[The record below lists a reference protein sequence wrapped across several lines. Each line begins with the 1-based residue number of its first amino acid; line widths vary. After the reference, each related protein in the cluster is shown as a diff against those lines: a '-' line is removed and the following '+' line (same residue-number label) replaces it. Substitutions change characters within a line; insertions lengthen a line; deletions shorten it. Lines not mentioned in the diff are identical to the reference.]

1 MWLGVLVGLLILT
14 LLVVIH
20 ELGHAVAAIRSGV
33 TVVAIRSGVT
43 VEEFGVGFPPT
54 LFKKKLK
61 NGIIFSINLLPIGGF
76 VKLKG
81 ENDSANKK
89 GDYGAASFAQKTKI
103 LFAGVFAN
111 WLIAVFLLSSLS
123 LFGLPKILPNQFSIP
138 SDTTEIVQPVEIID
152 LNKDYPAEKAG
163 LKVGDKIVRFAG
175 QEVPSVEHLIEVS
188 KQNQGELIDVI
199 YDREGSE
206 NRVKVQLLDNN
217 QGALFGATL
226 GQGVLM
232 KSTWSS
238 PIVGFVTSIQ
248 FTQATVEGIYESLSN
263 LVGGLIMQ
271 LSPDASVRSRA
282 NDSLKSAGDSVAGPI
297 GILGTIFP
305 SAQKAGL
312 TQLTLLMAIISIS
325 LAVFNILP
333 IPALDGGRWF
343 LSFIFKLSKK
353 TLTKE
358 IEERIQAIGFSI
370 LIGLVLLVTII
381 DVTRIL

>member
-14 LLVVIH
+14 LLVVVH
-20 ELGHAVAAIRSGV
+20 ELGHA
-33 TVVAIRSGVT
+33 VVAIRSGVT

-103 LFAGVFAN
+103 LFAGVFTN

-123 LFGLPKILPNQFSIP
+123 LFGLPKILPNQFFIP

-175 QEVPSVEHLIEVS
+175 QEVPSVEHLIKVS